1 MFMSQSLAGIE
12 PVEIWDHFYKLTKIP
27 RPSGGEK
34 AICLY
39 IYDFAKRYGL
49 EVFMDKA
56 GGDDFGNIIVKC
68 PATSGYEKWPIVV
81 FQSHLDMVCLPIE
94 RKDTPLDLILDD
106 TVLRA
111 RGSTLGADNGI
122 AVAMALS
129 LITEPD
135 IPHGPLELL
144 FTINEEAGMT
154 GASILSDKVLQGRI
168 LINIDSMQE
177 GTLTVSSA
185 GANISILHMPLT
197 MEPVK
202 NGFMSVLIRVTGC
215 KGGHSGLDINSGRA
229 NAGLLLARMLFE
241 ESKKGYLLL
250 NDISWG
256 SVDNAI
262 PQEAGAFVLIKRD
275 DLRNIKNAAQRWE
288 RILLKEYGK
297 NEGQLRVS
305 VDENLP
311 VPDFVMNAVTTKRVF
326 SLLLVLPQGVHKMS
340 SDMEGLVETSSN
352 ISKVRTSQAELT
364 VNVSQRSSV
373 DSSLDA
379 IVGQCEAAAYL
390 SGAELSNIGTNYGWK
405 PDMKS
410 QLLAVCKDSYRQI
423 YGEEPGVTGIHGML
437 ECGLIKAKYPD
448 MDVISIGPTILDAHA
463 PTKADFSPEA
473 DSGTTGERIDTSR
486 VPGFWEFV
494 KMILKNKA
502 LLKSS

>member
-1 MFMSQSLAGIE
+1 MDMSHPLTGIE
-12 PVEIWDHFYKLTKIP
+12 PVEVWDHFYKLTQIP
-27 RPSGGEK
+27 HPSGGER

-39 IYDFAKRYGL
+39 IYDVAKRYEL
-49 EVFMDKA
+49 EVFMDNA

-68 PATSGYEKWPIVV
+68 PAAAGYEKSPIVV
-81 FQSHLDMVCLPIE
+81 FQSHLDMVSLPVE
-94 RKDTPLDLILDD
+94 RKGLPLDLILDNA
-106 TVLRA
+106 VLRA

-135 IPHGPLELL
+135 ITHGPLELL

-154 GASILSDKVLQGRI
+154 GALMLSDKALQGRI

-202 NGFMSVLIRVTGC
+202 NGFMSVLIKITGC

-229 NAGLLLARMLFE
+229 NAGLLLARILFE

-256 SVDNAI
+256 NVDNAI
-262 PQEAGAFVLIKRD
+262 PQEAGAAVLIR
-275 DLRNIKNAAQRWE
+275 RNDFRNFKNASQRWE
-288 RILLKEYGK
+288 KIFLKEHGK
-297 NEGQLRVS
+297 DEGQLRVS
-305 VDENLP
+305 IDENLP
-311 VPDFVMNAVTTKRVF
+311 VPDFAMNAVTTKRVF
-326 SLLLVLPQGVHKMS
+326 SLLLALPQGVHKMS

-352 ISKVRTSQAELT
+352 VSKVRTSQTGLT

-379 IVGQCEAAAYL
+379 IISRCEAAAYL

-405 PDMKS
+405 PDMES

-423 YGEEPGVTGIHGML
+423 YGEEPKVTGIHGML

-473 DSGTTGERIDTSR
+473 DSGTTGERIDTAHM
-486 VPGFWEFV
+486 PGFWEFV
-494 KMILKNKA
+494 KVILKNIA